1 MATTLADLMVK
12 IGADSSG
19 LQKELKA
26 SQRQIKSFFGDISI
40 SQKALASIEI
50 AAAGIIGLGV
60 ASLNAASNQKSLSN
74 AFKALAG
81 DSADTKSALSALSDV
96 AENSIYG
103 ADKIKDLGKQMLAVG
118 FDAGDISPILQTVGD
133 AVTYLGGGSDKVADI
148 VKVLEKVRIEGNLT
162 KKSMRALSLDGVQ
175 AYQYLANATGMSM
188 DEVHTAVEKGT
199 IDSTTA
205 INAFLQGMQ
214 AQFSGGMNNA
224 IANKASAAFQALKNT
239 ADETLLAI
247 GDDIANSGVAG
258 GLASV
263 LNVARNEL
271 KDFKADVESFGIGQ
285 AIKDMFPDWALMT
298 ITAFAGAI
306 VGTAVPAIALVGLQL
321 SATAATLGIAFAP
334 FIAAGIAIGA
344 AAAFIWYKWEPLTE
358 YFSALWDTLSALAVD
373 GCDLI
378 YDVINTITDGLLDT
392 IVNACGNAVDITDI
406 SWSGIADTI
415 SDIWEDIKSTVASGV
430 NWVLNKL
437 QDLLSLINSISP
449 VAGKLLSDLAN
460 NVGKTGNAL
469 SSIFADEQKPAT
481 EEQMRLLKGDTSTA
495 DAKKDKVIIKPSATD
510 FAKSSGGG
518 GSGGGG
524 GGGESAIDKLG
535 KKSDEITKQITKQW
549 DDVTKS
555 SLEQLDIWYNEE
567 VGKLDNMAAQYAENG
582 EDFTDYEADKTK
594 INEIYSFRRRK
605 IIADE
610 AKKALETYQ
619 QIRDGYSNMQKDIT
633 LTYLD
638 GSSKENAQR
647 KYDLNDK
654 LESVQNYF
662 RKIEDQYNT
671 GTATEQ
677 KYVTDALQKEGIAYE
692 TLEGNRISLA
702 KAAGAQAAA
711 YEQKYAKD
719 TADYYSHLK
728 DLESDVEAA
737 YYSRSFAR
745 LQKLLSE
752 ENAARLAAYNED
764 ETIMKDYYD
773 TWVTANESISSQF
786 ADMIMS
792 GQQSFSTFFENIMTG
807 AETFSNSFKTLFS
820 DLWKNIVDSLGGKL
834 SGQIANGLLS
844 ALGLDNDKKKNKKN
858 NSGNNNTGS
867 NNDSL
872 ISNLGTDSS
881 SPTISASGG
890 GNDAIGNSYVSTG
903 SAISASGGGDA
914 TTEALSGVATV
925 ASGLSAAFGG
935 LGSGVA
941 TATGLISVYEGV
953 QAIIN
958 SVTKPTETGTTAAA
972 TAALTA
978 FTAAVAAASVAL
990 EEMSFETSFAFLATG
1005 GAISGAGTG
1014 TSDSIPAWL
1023 SNGEYVM
1030 NARSVNKY
1038 GTGFFNRLNKGLLP
1052 KFASGG
1058 IVTGPSLASLSK
1070 RFKTV
1075 AGSLS
1080 GNASLSIAGHNST
1093 AALTIYG
1100 DVKQDMPLS
1109 EAVKSLGQLTR
1120 RAARRR

>member
-40 SQKALASIEI
+40 SQKALASIEV

-81 DSADTKSALSALSDV
+81 DSSDTKSALSALSDV

-175 AYQYLANATGMSM
+175 AYQYLADATGMSM
-188 DEVHTAVEKGT
+188 DELHTAVEKGT

-214 AQFSGGMNNA
+214 SKFSGGMENA

-285 AIKDMFPDWALMT
+285 AIKDMLPDWALMT
-298 ITAFAGAI
+298 ITAFAGAV
-306 VGTAVPAIALVGLQL
+306 VGVAVPAIALVATKLGLL
-321 SATAATLGIAFAP
+321 AASLITVYAP
-334 FIAAGIAIGA
+334 FILVGAAIGA
-344 AAAFIWYKWEPLTE
+344 VAYFIWSRWETLPDL
-358 YFSALWDTLSALAVD
+358 FSSLWDTITGLFSDV
-373 GCDLI
+373 
-378 YDVINTITDGLLDT
+378 YDVINDLTGGALNNIINL
-392 IVNACGNAVDITDI
+392 
-406 SWSGIADTI
+406 I
-415 SDIWEDIKSTVASGV
+415 SDGFGLVENITSTIWGEVTGIISDTWQDIKTTVGAGV
-430 NWVLNKL
+430 DWVLDKI
-437 QDLLSLINSISP
+437 QSLLSLISSVSP
-449 VAGKLLSDLAN
+449 AAGKLLSDLAS
-460 NVGKTGNAL
+460 NVGKTESAL
-469 SSIFADEQKPAT
+469 SSVIASQKHIPEADDYAYATTKP
-481 EEQMRLLKGDTSTA
+481 
-495 DAKKDKVIIKPSATD
+495 KKKITITPGATD
-510 FAKSSGGG
+510 FTKSSG
-518 GSGGGG
+518 GGGG
-524 GGGESAIDKLG
+524 GGGESALDKLG

-567 VGKLDNMAAQYAENG
+567 IGKLDNMAAQYAENG

-605 IIADE
+605 ITADE

-647 KYDLNDK
+647 QYDLNDK

-692 TLEGNRISLA
+692 TLEGNRISLS

-737 YYSRSFAR
+737 YYSRSFTR

-890 GNDAIGNSYVSTG
+890 GNDATGNSYVSAG
-903 SAISASGGGDA
+903 SAISAGGGGDA

-978 FTAAVAAASVAL
+978 FTPAVVAATAAL
-990 EEMSFETSFAFLATG
+990 EAMAEQQEASIIFGGHATG

-1030 NARSVNKY
+1030 KASSVNKY
-1038 GTGFFNRLNKGLLP
+1038 GIGFFDRLNKGLLP

-1070 RFKTV
+1070 RFKTL

>member
-1 MATTLADLMVK
+1 MTL
-12 IGADSSG
+12 
-19 LQKELKA
+19 
-26 SQRQIKSFFGDISI
+26 F
-40 SQKALASIEI
+40 
-50 AAAGIIGLGV
+50 
-60 ASLNAASNQKSLSN
+60 
-74 AFKALAG
+74 
-81 DSADTKSALSALSDV
+81 
-96 AENSIYG
+96 
-103 ADKIKDLGKQMLAVG
+103 
-118 FDAGDISPILQTVGD
+118 
-133 AVTYLGGGSDKVADI
+133 
-148 VKVLEKVRIEGNLT
+148 
-162 KKSMRALSLDGVQ
+162 
-175 AYQYLANATGMSM
+175 
-188 DEVHTAVEKGT
+188 
-199 IDSTTA
+199 
-205 INAFLQGMQ
+205 
-214 AQFSGGMNNA
+214 MNNA

-495 DAKKDKVIIKPSATD
+495 DVKKEKVTIKPGSTD
-510 FAKSSGGG
+510 FTKSSGGTGGG
-518 GSGGGG
+518 GSGGG
-524 GGGESAIDKLG
+524 ESALDKLG

-647 KYDLNDK
+647 QYDLNDK

-692 TLEGNRISLA
+692 TLEGNRISLS

-728 DLESDVEAA
+728 DLEADVEAA
-737 YYSRSFAR
+737 YYSRSFNR

-773 TWVTANESISSQF
+773 TWVTANESINNQV

-834 SGQIANGLLS
+834 SAQIANGLLS

-872 ISNLGTDSS
+872 ISNLGMDSS

-890 GNDAIGNSYVSTG
+890 GNDATGNSYVSDG

-914 TTEALSGVATV
+914 TTTALSGVATV

-958 SVTKPTETGTTAAA
+958 SVTKPTEAGTTATA
-972 TAALTA
+972 TVALTA
-978 FTAAVAAASVAL
+978 FTAAVGTATIAL
-990 EEMSFETSFAFLATG
+990 EEMSFGSSFGFFATG

-1030 NARSVNKY
+1030 KASSVNKY
-1038 GTGFFNRLNKGLLP
+1038 GTGFFDRLNKGLLP

-1080 GNASLSIAGHNST
+1080 GNATLSIAGHNST